1 MSSVLCSVRHI
12 AAIAAWAHARTYTNN
27 PAKLAQQLR
36 RLNNHTM
43 AHAYGCKPESLRGFA
58 AVFAEECQELQGNEY
73 APQAAAYAL
82 ALLESLEYQIQG
94 ASLRALPAEAAQLEN
109 LLSLARSHAPQ
120 GKAMQ
125 GVWII

>member
-43 AHAYGCKPESLRGFA
+43 AHAYNCAPEPLRGFA
-58 AVFAEECQELQGNEY
+58 AVYEQERQAYPDIDYSPE
-73 APQAAAYAL
+73 AAAYAL
-82 ALLESLEYQIQG
+82 ALLYSLEYQIQSES
-94 ASLRALPAEAAQLEN
+94 ARALPSEWAQLQS
-109 LLSLARSHAPQ
+109 LIDLARTHAPE
-120 GKAMQ
+120 GKETS